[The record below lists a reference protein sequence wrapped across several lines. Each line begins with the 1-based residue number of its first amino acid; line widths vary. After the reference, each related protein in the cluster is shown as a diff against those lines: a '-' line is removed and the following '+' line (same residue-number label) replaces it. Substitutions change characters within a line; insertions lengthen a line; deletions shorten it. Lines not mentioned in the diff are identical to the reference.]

1 MRRPGAAHRR
11 KHGRRGFSQPP
22 QAQQIR
28 TGRCCPK
35 DNAGF
40 VVSVE
45 SIPHFT
51 ETTAMTLKQQLT
63 EDMKTAMRGG
73 DKHRLGV
80 IRLMLA
86 AIKQREVDER
96 IELDDTQVL
105 GVLEKMLKQ
114 RKDSVSQFD
123 AAGRDDL
130 STIEREEMVV
140 IETYLPAK
148 LGDDEIDALIT
159 AAIADTGATSPRD
172 MGKVVAAVKEK
183 AAGRADMGVVSGRI
197 KARLAG

>member
-1 MRRPGAAHRR
+1 
-11 KHGRRGFSQPP
+11 
-22 QAQQIR
+22 
-28 TGRCCPK
+28 
-35 DNAGF
+35 
-40 VVSVE
+40 
-45 SIPHFT
+45 
-51 ETTAMTLKQQLT
+51 MTLKQQLT
-63 EDMKTAMRGG
+63 EDMKNAMRAGE
-73 DKHRLGV
+73 KHKLGV

-96 IELDDTQVL
+96 IELDDVQVL
-105 GVLEKMLKQ
+105 ATLEKMMKQ

-130 STIEREEMVV
+130 SAIERAEMVV

-148 LGDDEIDALIT
+148 LDGAEIDALIT
-159 AAIADTGATSPRD
+159 AAIAETGASSPRD

-197 KARLAG
+197 KTRLAG

>member
-1 MRRPGAAHRR
+1 
-11 KHGRRGFSQPP
+11 
-22 QAQQIR
+22 
-28 TGRCCPK
+28 
-35 DNAGF
+35 
-40 VVSVE
+40 
-45 SIPHFT
+45 
-51 ETTAMTLKQQLT
+51 
-63 EDMKTAMRGG
+63 MKTAMRGG
-73 DKHRLGV
+73 DKPRLGV

-96 IELDDTQVL
+96 IELDDVQVL
-105 GVLEKMLKQ
+105 ATLEKMMKQ

-130 STIEREEMVV
+130 SAIERAEMVV

-148 LGDDEIDALIT
+148 LDEAEIDALIT
-159 AAIADTGATSPRD
+159 AAIAETGASSPRD

-197 KARLAG
+197 KNRLAG

>member
-1 MRRPGAAHRR
+1 
-11 KHGRRGFSQPP
+11 
-22 QAQQIR
+22 
-28 TGRCCPK
+28 
-35 DNAGF
+35 
-40 VVSVE
+40 
-45 SIPHFT
+45 
-51 ETTAMTLKQQLT
+51 MTLKQQLT
-63 EDMKTAMRGG
+63 EDMKNAMRAGE
-73 DKHRLGV
+73 KHQLGV

-96 IELDDTQVL
+96 IELDDVQVL
-105 GVLEKMLKQ
+105 ATLEKMMKQ

-130 STIEREEMVV
+130 SAIERAEMVV

-148 LGDDEIDALIT
+148 LDEAEIDALIT
-159 AAIADTGATSPRD
+159 AAIAETGASSPRD

-197 KARLAG
+197 KNRLAG